1 MRERLD
7 RIVIVPTVMQSIP
20 VLLMALLLGILAG
33 QILNL
38 AASIV
43 IVPWVLFSIPV
54 VNGIGGNLGTILGA
68 RLSSALHL
76 GSISPRLEG
85 EDMEDEL
92 LTGVSLGI
100 ITYVSLAF
108 VSLVVAPVLGIE
120 VPVQLFK
127 LGLVVAV
134 SGILLTFVVLA
145 ISLLSAVY
153 SFRFGLDPDNAV
165 APLTASS
172 GDIAGIL
179 CIILVL
185 QVVGV

>member
-1 MRERLD
+1 MRDILD
-7 RIVIVPTVMQSIP
+7 RVVIRSTVKQSIP
-20 VLLMALLLGILAG
+20 VLLVALLLGILAG

-38 AASIV
+38 ASSIV
-43 IVPWVLFSIPV
+43 IIPWVLFSIPL

-85 EDMEDEL
+85 EDLEDEL
-92 LTGVSLGI
+92 LTGVTLGI

-108 VSLVVAPVLGIE
+108 VSMVVAPVLGVEMPINL
-120 VPVQLFK
+120 VK
-127 LGLVVAV
+127 LGVLVAF

-145 ISLLSAVY
+145 ISMLSAVY
-153 SFRFGLDPDNAV
+153 SFRFGVDPDNSV

-172 GDIAGIL
+172 GDVAGIM

>member
-1 MRERLD
+1 MREMLD
-7 RIVIVPTVMQSIP
+7 RMIIRSTVKQSIP
-20 VLLMALLLGILAG
+20 VLLVALLLGILAG

-38 AASIV
+38 ASSII
-43 IVPWVLFSIPV
+43 IVPFVLFSIPI

-68 RLSSALHL
+68 RLSSELHL

-85 EDMEDEL
+85 EDLEDEL
-92 LTGVSLGI
+92 LTGVTLGI

-108 VSLVVAPVLGIE
+108 VSMVVAPVLG
-120 VPVQLFK
+120 VQMPINLVK
-127 LGLVVAV
+127 LGVLIAF
-134 SGILLTFVVLA
+134 SGILLSFVVLA
-145 ISLLSAVY
+145 ISMLSAVY
-153 SFRFGLDPDNAV
+153 SFRFGLDPDNSV

-172 GDIAGIL
+172 GDIAGIM